1 MIDNEIVITGIGLV
15 TPLGYGVD
23 ENWHAL
29 CQGISGLSVIDGTI
43 AGRVKPVSDEELSS
57 FIPLKDLRK
66 MEHFSQYA
74 LLAAA
79 QAMADAGLSE
89 SLPQERNRFGIYL
102 G

>member
-1 MIDNEIVITGIGLV
+1 MIDNEIVVTGIGLV

-29 CQGISGLSVIDGTI
+29 CNGISGLSLKDGAI
-43 AGRVKPVSDEELSS
+43 VGCVKPLSDEMLSS

-74 LLAAA
+74 LLAAT

-89 SLPQERNRFGIYL
+89 SIPQKRNRFG
-102 G
+102 